1 MGQTVISAPQ
11 VLTGG
16 YYPYDPVKN
25 PLGQKTWT
33 QYYKG
38 SYPTNVTNGNNGST
52 VASRIIY
59 GNGIYAFVSN
69 QGALYY
75 STDAKNWNVQYVGN
89 QVFYCIEYGNS
100 IWILAGNAGVLYSG
114 TPGGTW
120 TARTSQFGGGAV
132 IQDVRWLSGLSLFVA
147 AGQPTSAG
155 ACAISTSS
163 DGITWTNRLND
174 TNSQAYYGAIN
185 YDSSTNTVAVAC
197 GTSSNNLYYSTNGT
211 SWSVVNAFSGAAYQV
226 QFMKGALNRW
236 TAGNNNYY
244 SSTSA
249 NIGSNWSSQNP
260 TVYIAMND
268 NNRSITQ
275 NIGGNPRAFWEM
287 QYDSVNNYYYQI
299 CPPVF
304 NGGGSYGFVPTLL
317 TYDASTIQTTRYY
330 SSTSYF
336 QGYPIIKAEP
346 LIMSSL
352 TAAYGAPLT
361 IQEYAY
367 LNGVHIYILFGA
379 GADNNLQIFTTA

>member
-38 SYPTNVTNGNNGST
+38 SYPTNLTTGTSGQT
-52 VASRIIY
+52 IASRIIY

-69 QGALYY
+69 QGVLYY
-75 STDAKNWNVQYVGN
+75 STDAKSWNIQYVGN

-174 TNSQAYYGAIN
+174 TNSQAYYNAIN

-197 GTSSNNLYYSTNGT
+197 GSSTNNLYYSTNGT
-211 SWSVVNAFSGAAYQV
+211 SWSVVNTGTNAYQV
-226 QFMKGALNRW
+226 QFIKGALNRW
-236 TAGNNNYY
+236 AGANNSYF

-249 NIGSNWSSQNP
+249 NIGSTWSSQNP
-260 TVYIAMND
+260 LVHIQMND
-268 NNRSITQ
+268 NNLSISQ
-275 NIGGNPRAFWEM
+275 NIGGYPRAFWEM

-299 CPPVF
+299 CPPVL
-304 NGGGSYGFVPTLL
+304 NTSSGISGFVPTLL

-330 SSTSYF
+330 SSTSYV